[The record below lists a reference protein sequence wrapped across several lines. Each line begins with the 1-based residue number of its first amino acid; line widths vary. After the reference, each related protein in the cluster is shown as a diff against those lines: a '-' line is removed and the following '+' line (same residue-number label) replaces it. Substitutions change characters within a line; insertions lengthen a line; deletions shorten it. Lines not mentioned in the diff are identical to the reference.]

1 MESFKEG
8 EPLKFDDHTFM
19 GKRTSLKDFKGDV
32 IGEVI
37 FFKDITEKLALS
49 TMFGLKKTVPRL
61 CSGIHVCR
69 DALLLYTVLP

>member
-37 FFKDITEKLALS
+37 FFKDITEKKLALS
-49 TMFGLKKTVPRL
+49 TMFGLKKN
-61 CSGIHVCR
+61 CSS
-69 DALLLYTVLP
+69 ALFWHPCLP